1 MKILLVEDSPS
12 DALFAIRALKKHAPD
27 SEVFHVIDGVEA
39 MDFLHQRAQRSDGA
53 SPDLILLDLNL
64 PRMNGHEVLREIKSD
79 HALRRIPVVVLTT
92 SYREPDIFAAYDSH
106 TNAYLVKPVD
116 LSDFDRIV
124 KVLTDFW
131 VGANRLPA

>member
-12 DALFAIRALKKHAPD
+12 DALFATRALKMHSPD
-27 SEVFHVIDGVEA
+27 SDVFHVKDGVEA
-39 MDFLHQRAQRSDGA
+39 MDFLNQRSNWSDA
-53 SPDLILLDLNL
+53 ARPDLILLDLNL